1 MKLKTSVKQQFLSHF
16 MMVISASLAACLVL
30 SIYYICIAAHYANEP
45 VGAIMVACGYDILFV
60 FIMIFSAFYYYKSEL
75 NLCFQLSNSKTGL
88 FISKLITGL
97 SASAACSVISVA
109 FCFGVNSICRD
120 IINTSSFHIELR
132 PFFTE
137 TMYYKDYHTNYFF
150 GQANNT
156 EKILFGIIMM
166 LFASFAVYVFCLFI
180 ASLFYRVNL
189 IAKILIVFIP
199 ILLIYVGIPIVDMFA
214 TKGTLSEG
222 YLNIIHTMYGMTYKS
237 PLICCMISV
246 GIAILFSAVLYFVM
260 KKSQIRK

>member
-1 MKLKTSVKQQFLSHF
+1 MKLKTSVRQQFFSHF
-16 MMVISASLAACLVL
+16 TMVISASLAACLAL
-30 SIYYICIAAHYANEP
+30 TIYYICIAAHYANEP
-45 VGAIMVACGYDILFV
+45 IGAIMVADGYDILFV

-75 NLCFQLSNSKTGL
+75 NLCFQLSNSRTGL
-88 FISKLITGL
+88 FISKLIAGL
-97 SASAACSVISVA
+97 TASAACSVISAV
-109 FCFGVNSICRD
+109 FCFGVNSVCRA

-137 TMYYKDYHTNYFF
+137 TMYYKDYHTSYFF
-150 GQANNT
+150 GQANNS
-156 EKILFGIIMM
+156 EKILFGILMM

-214 TKGTLSEG
+214 TKGTLAEG

-246 GIAILFSAVLYFVM
+246 GIAILFSAVLYVVM